1 MDQEILDKK
10 YRIIEKIGSGAFG
23 EIYKIEKITN
33 KQIYALKAESLN
45 TDQKQVM
52 LFWESKI
59 IKLLKSRDV
68 QSVFNVYFIGQ
79 EKSLEG
85 LQIHVMIMDL
95 LGPSL
100 QDLFESNQN
109 RLDLETTLN
118 IGIQIIKIIK
128 DIHSQGILYRDVKP
142 ENFLIGNQR

>member
-1 MDQEILDKK
+1 
-10 YRIIEKIGSGAFG
+10 
-23 EIYKIEKITN
+23 
-33 KQIYALKAESLN
+33 
-45 TDQKQVM
+45 
-52 LFWESKI
+52 
-59 IKLLKSRDV
+59 
-68 QSVFNVYFIGQ
+68 
-79 EKSLEG
+79 
-85 LQIHVMIMDL
+85 MIMDL

-109 RLDLETTLN
+109 RFDLETTLN

>member
-1 MDQEILDKK
+1 
-10 YRIIEKIGSGAFG
+10 
-23 EIYKIEKITN
+23 
-33 KQIYALKAESLN
+33 
-45 TDQKQVM
+45 
-52 LFWESKI
+52 
-59 IKLLKSRDV
+59 
-68 QSVFNVYFIGQ
+68 
-79 EKSLEG
+79 
-85 LQIHVMIMDL
+85 MDL